1 MGRKGSR
8 YSIEKKLFYIG
19 LVVQGMAPNAIQR
32 KYGVEHSQVSRWVKN
47 FRLQGIDGLRHRS
60 MGKYPSDLKLKIVLE
75 YLEGHTSYPRLCD
88 KYNIPNVS
96 TIYQWVHQ
104 YTSGKQLI
112 TRSVKP
118 VKNGRKTTQLER
130 VEIVQWIIANDM
142 DYSRAMSKYNVSYGQ
157 VYSWTRKFKQG
168 GPGALVD
175 RRGKGKKIHDQLTD
189 DEKRDLEVKRL
200 RARIEHLSTENA
212 VLKKLQ
218 ELERLDAAHNT
229 STKQSKR

>member
-8 YSIEKKLFYIG
+8 YTIEKKLFYIG
-19 LVVQGMAPNAIQR
+19 LVTQGMTLYAVQR
-32 KYGVEHSQVSRWVKN
+32 KYGIEHSQVSRWVKS
-47 FRLQGIDGLRHRS
+47 FRLQGIDGLRHRL
-60 MGKYPSDLKLKIVLE
+60 MRKYPSELKSKIVLE
-75 YLEGHTSYPRLCD
+75 YLEGHTSYPQLCD

-96 TIYQWVHQ
+96 TIYQWIHR
-104 YTSGKQLI
+104 YTSGKQLT

-142 DYSRAMSKYNVSYGQ
+142 DYTRAMSKYDVSYGQ

-168 GPGALVD
+168 GPEALVD
-175 RRGKGKKIHDQLTD
+175 RRGKGKTMDQLTD

-200 RARIEHLSTENA
+200 KARIEHLSTENA